1 MDQPGRAAATA
12 EPVAVAARGPRPSL
26 ARTFR
31 ETGWRHVVGLA
42 ACVFA
47 LFPFVFVLA
56 ASLNADDTLAGQSLL
71 PRDLTFR
78 HYRWL
83 FTHPEAPYPKWLFNS
98 IFVAVFTA
106 SGTVIVA
113 ACGAYAFSR
122 LRFTG
127 RRPGLVALLLAQMF
141 PTLLLVVAVYLLL
154 LNLGE
159 SFGAIGLGTRV
170 GLILVYLGGALGG
183 NLWLMKSFFDT
194 LPFDLDESAKM
205 DGASHFQTF
214 VLVILPLAAP
224 ILATIFFFS
233 FIFTI
238 NEYPLA
244 AALLQG
250 NPDGFTLPYGLSQ
263 FIQGRESN
271 WGRFAAGAV
280 IAGVPIM
287 LVFQVVQRYLVSGL
301 TSGAVKG

>member
-1 MDQPGRAAATA
+1 MSENVPPGRSM
-12 EPVAVAARGPRPSL
+12 PRPSPTQ
-26 ARTFR
+26 RFR
-31 ETGWRHVVGLA
+31 QTGWRHLVGLIA
-42 ACVFA
+42 VVFA
-47 LFPFVFVLA
+47 LFPFLFVLA
-56 ASLNADDTLAGQSLL
+56 ASLNDDDTLAGQSLI
-71 PRDLTFR
+71 PRSLTLR
-78 HYRWL
+78 HYGWL
-83 FTHPEAPYPKWLFNS
+83 FTHPEAPYPRWLLNS
-98 IFVAVFTA
+98 VVIATGTA
-106 SGTVIVA
+106 TGTVVVA

-122 LRFTG
+122 LRFRG

-141 PTLLLVVAVYLLL
+141 PTVLLVVAVYLLL

-159 SFGAIGLGTRV
+159 SFPAIGLGTRLGV
-170 GLILVYLGGALGG
+170 VLVYLGGALGG

-194 LPFDLDESAKM
+194 LPSDLDESAKV

-214 VLVILPLAAP
+214 RMIILPLAAP

-250 NPDGFTLPYGLSQ
+250 NPKGFTLPYGLSQ